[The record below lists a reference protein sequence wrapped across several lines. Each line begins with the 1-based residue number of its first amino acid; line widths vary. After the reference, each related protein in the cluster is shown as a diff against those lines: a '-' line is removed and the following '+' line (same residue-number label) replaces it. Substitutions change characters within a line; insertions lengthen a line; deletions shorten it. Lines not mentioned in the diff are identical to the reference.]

1 MIETE
6 TISPFGEIRSALD
19 IMHQDVVKVDNIVKN
34 TGLLP
39 SMETL
44 VKNTVKTQM
53 AGSFDVIRGEL
64 ANVIKTADANTQ
76 TLPLWEAPKPKPAP
90 EPAVQPSVA
99 EPTEPATEP
108 AAESAEAPVLPSTDD
123 LFSTT
128 MAPVPGEGPVTLPEP
143 SEKTPETAPVAPT
156 SAPEPV
162 EKEAPRETVEG
173 IGKFV
178 SEQMETLLRRVVER
192 LHSLLSLV
200 QVTVPDSL
208 VAFTDYFYT
217 QIQQTLLWFSGLLF
231 RIQNTPHSLLYG
243 SDSAVLYA
251 DSDSKYFLA
260 LLVTPRKPA
269 LYLNEALVRQLP
281 QLTVSSRT
289 ALGLFSAC
297 RLISRSVI
305 KSIVQT
311 LVDYTPEDPSIDQV

>member
-76 TLPLWEAPKPKPAP
+76 SLPLWEAPKPKPAP
-90 EPAVQPSVA
+90 APVAPEPAAPAPAEPAV
-99 EPTEPATEP
+99 EP
-108 AAESAEAPVLPSTDD
+108 AAEAPAAPSTDD
-123 LFSTT
+123 LFATT

-143 SEKTPETAPVAPT
+143 SEKTPEAAPAAPT
-156 SAPEPV
+156 PASEPV
-162 EKEAPRETVEG
+162 EKEVPRETVEG
-173 IGKFV
+173 IGKYV

-217 QIQQTLLWFSGLLF
+217 QIQQTLLWFSALLF
-231 RIQNTPHSLLYG
+231 RIQNTPHPLLYG

-251 DSDSKYFLA
+251 DSDSKYRF
-260 LLVTPRKPA
+260 
-269 LYLNEALVRQLP
+269 ALVF
-281 QLTVSSRT
+281 TAESRRCT
-289 ALGLFSAC
+289 
-297 RLISRSVI
+297 
-305 KSIVQT
+305 
-311 LVDYTPEDPSIDQV
+311 

>member
-44 VKNTVKTQM
+44 IKNTVKTQM

-76 TLPLWEAPKPKPAP
+76 SLPLWEAPKPKPAP
-90 EPAVQPSVA
+90 EPVVV
-99 EPTEPATEP
+99 EP
-108 AAESAEAPVLPSTDD
+108 AAVEPAATPAAEAPVTPSTDD
-123 LFSTT
+123 LFATT

-143 SEKTPETAPVAPT
+143 SEKTPEATPVAPAP
-156 SAPEPV
+156 APEPV

-173 IGKFV
+173 VGKYV

-243 SDSAVLYA
+243 SDNAVLYA
-251 DSDSKYFLA
+251 DSDSK
-260 LLVTPRKPA
+260 
-269 LYLNEALVRQLP
+269 
-281 QLTVSSRT
+281 
-289 ALGLFSAC
+289 
-297 RLISRSVI
+297 
-305 KSIVQT
+305 
-311 LVDYTPEDPSIDQV
+311 